1 MTQIQIGTN
10 KVLIWKN
17 DLSYLD
23 IGYIENKKY
32 NQNGEECER
41 KISQSLFT
49 GIQSVDDFN
58 KNILNSIKYYENQI
72 LGPKLAHLFDVI
84 KVEDITAFIISQLK
98 WRRCSAYLVIQTS
111 HLGYRY
117 LCYFYDHIHHSAEC
131 FGTSYQLVKKNDII
145 KSFNQ
150 RLDEIKKVIDLDRYP
165 ELKDPIFNRD
175 FEKYF
180 GIS

>member
-17 DLSYLD
+17 DL
-23 IGYIENKKY
+23 
-32 NQNGEECER
+32 
-41 KISQSLFT
+41 
-49 GIQSVDDFN
+49 
-58 KNILNSIKYYENQI
+58 
-72 LGPKLAHLFDVI
+72 
-84 KVEDITAFIISQLK
+84 
-98 WRRCSAYLVIQTS
+98 
-111 HLGYRY
+111 
-117 LCYFYDHIHHSAEC
+117 
-131 FGTSYQLVKKNDII
+131 I

-150 RLDEIKKVIDLDRYP
+150 RLDEIKKVIDLDRCP